1 MLGMKTEP
9 GEPAAATTADP
20 LTGDPRFIQQFE
32 AIPRLTAP
40 GQVFEV
46 IEEDVLGQ
54 PMAVFRERQRS
65 LREVMNASSR
75 FGDADC
81 YVFEDG
87 RRFTHPQLQRQVA
100 SVAKTL
106 RERYGLV
113 KGDRVAICAAN
124 CPEWLLTFWA
134 AATSGLVIVAMN
146 GWATGSEMRYA
157 LELSEPSLLIIDEKR
172 LARMDGDPGLP
183 TVVVERDFAAWLDEL
198 DAPLP
203 VVPIAED
210 DPFIMIFTS
219 GTTGRPKAAVL
230 SHRSVI
236 AYLMLQSFLGGLGMA
251 ASGRAPVA
259 GPPPTRLA
267 PFPLF
272 HVSGMS
278 MAVGSVMNGIK
289 TVWPMGRF
297 DPAAVVALTREEH
310 VTVWGGST
318 THISRLMDCPDS
330 RSLPPDQIKTISV
343 AGSATSPEIIRRVE
357 ARFPQLAGTMATGY
371 GSTESG
377 LISWAPNWMLRVA
390 PECVG
395 TVLPTNELRITD
407 DDGEEVPPGAEG
419 NIEMR
424 GPAAMV
430 GYWRNEEATA
440 KTLLP
445 GRWVRTG
452 DFGRYRDGALFVVS
466 RRQDLIIRG
475 GENIYPAEIEYRLDE
490 HPDVLE
496 SAVFAIPD
504 PEFGHQ
510 PKAVVV
516 IRPGAILT
524 GDELRSFCAETLAY
538 YKIPAEFEIRTELLP
553 RNATGK
559 VMKHL
564 VASPTTTRL
573 IQEDA

>member
-1 MLGMKTEP
+1 MS
-9 GEPAAATTADP
+9 DP
-20 LTGDPRFIQQFE
+20 LTDDPRFIQQLE
-32 AIPRLTAP
+32 AIPRLIAAGSP
-40 GQVFEV
+40 FEV
-46 IEEDVLGQ
+46 IEQDVLGQ
-54 PMAVFRERQRS
+54 PMTVFRERQRS
-65 LREVMNASSR
+65 LREVLEATSR

-81 YVFEDG
+81 YVFEGG
-87 RRFTHPQLQRQVA
+87 RRFSHMQVQQHAA
-100 SVAKTL
+100 SVAKAL
-106 RERYGLV
+106 RERYGLG

-124 CPEWLLTFWA
+124 CPDWLLTFWA
-134 AATSGLVIVAMN
+134 AAASGIVIVAMN

-157 LELSEPSLLIIDEKR
+157 LELSEPALFIADEKR
-172 LARMDGDPGLP
+172 LARLEGDPGVP
-183 TVVVERDFAAWLDEL
+183 TVVIERDFAGLLDDL

-203 VVPIAED
+203 QVPIVED

-236 AYLMLQSFLGGLGMA
+236 AYLMLQSFLGGLGLI
-251 ASGRAPVA
+251 ASGREPVA

-278 MAVGSVMNGIK
+278 MAVGSVVNGIK
-289 TVWPMGRF
+289 SVWPMGRF
-297 DPAAVVALTREEH
+297 DAAAVIALTREEG

-318 THISRLMDCPDS
+318 THISRLMDCPDG

-357 ARFPQLAGTMATGY
+357 AAYPQLAGTMATGY

-390 PECVG
+390 PDCVG

-407 DDGEEVPPGAEG
+407 DAGEVVPPGAEG

-424 GPAAMV
+424 GPASMV
-430 GYWRNEEATA
+430 GYWRNEGATA
-440 KTLLP
+440 KTMLS

-452 DFGRYRDGALFVVS
+452 DFGRYLNGALYIVS

-475 GENIYPAEIEYRLDE
+475 GENIYPAEIEYRIDE

-504 PEFGHQ
+504 VEFGHQ

-516 IRPGAILT
+516 VRPGAALT
-524 GDELRSFCAETLAY
+524 ADEAREFCTQTLAY
-538 YKIPAEFEIRTELLP
+538 YKIPVEFEIRAEPLP

-564 VASPTTTRL
+564 LASPGAATGL
-573 IQEDA
+573 VQEDA

>member
-1 MLGMKTEP
+1 MTDQKTDP
-9 GEPAAATTADP
+9 SADP
-20 LTGDPRFIQQFE
+20 LTDDPRFIAQFE
-32 AIPRLTAP
+32 AIPKLTAP
-40 GQVFEV
+40 GQPYEV
-46 IEEDVLGQ
+46 VQEDVLGQ
-54 PMAVFRERQRS
+54 QMSVFKERQRS
-65 LREVMNASSR
+65 LREVLTAASR
-75 FGDADC
+75 FGDGDC
-81 YVFEDG
+81 YVFGDG
-87 RRFTHPQLQRQVA
+87 RRFTHPELARQVA
-100 SVAKTL
+100 SVASAL

-134 AATSGLVIVAMN
+134 AAVSGFVVVAMN

-157 LELSEPSLLIIDEKR
+157 LELSDPALLIIDEKR
-172 LARMDGDPGLP
+172 LARMEGDPGLP
-183 TVVVERDFAAWLDEL
+183 VAVVERDCTGWLAEGDTKAEAALPDV
-198 DAPLP
+198 PL
-203 VVPIAED
+203 AED

-236 AYLMLQSFLGGLGMA
+236 AYLMLQSFLGGLGSVVA
-251 ASGRAPVA
+251 ARATPVP
-259 GPPPTRLA
+259 GPPPVRLA

-297 DPAAVVALTREEH
+297 DPSAVVALSIAEK

-318 THISRLMDCPDS
+318 THISRLMDCPDI
-330 RSLPPDQIKTISV
+330 RALPPDQIKTISV

-357 ARFPQLAGTMATGY
+357 ATFPSLAVTMATGY

-377 LISWAPNWMLRVA
+377 LISWAPNWMLRIA

-395 TVLPTNELRITD
+395 TVLPTNDLRITD
-407 DDGEEVPPGAEG
+407 DTGDEVPPGEEG

-430 GYWRNEEATA
+430 GYWHNAEATA
-440 KTLLP
+440 KTMLP
-445 GRWVRTG
+445 ERWVRTG
-452 DFGRYRDGALFVVS
+452 DFGRYRNGALYVIS
-466 RRQDLIIRG
+466 RRTDLILRG

-490 HPDVLE
+490 HPEVLE
-496 SAVFAIPD
+496 SAVFGIAD
-504 PEFGHQ
+504 PEFGHV

-516 IRPGAILT
+516 IRSDAKVSA
-524 GDELRSFCAETLAY
+524 DELREFSAKTLAY
-538 YKIPAEFEIRTELLP
+538 YKVPAEFEIRTEPLP

-559 VMKHL
+559 VMKHVLASPSSTVL
-564 VASPTTTRL
+564 VA
-573 IQEDA
+573 EDA

>member
-1 MLGMKTEP
+1 MTDQ
-9 GEPAAATTADP
+9 TADP
-20 LTGDPRFIQQFE
+20 LTGDPRFIQQLE

-40 GQVFEV
+40 GQAFEV

-54 PMAVFRERQRS
+54 RMPVFRERQRS
-65 LREVMNASSR
+65 LREVLAAASR
-75 FGDADC
+75 FGEADC
-81 YVFEDG
+81 YVFEGG
-87 RRFTHPQLQRQVA
+87 RRFTHAQLQRHAA
-100 SVAKTL
+100 SVATAL
-106 RERYGLV
+106 RERYGLG

-134 AATSGLVIVAMN
+134 AASSGIVIVAMN

-172 LARMDGDPGLP
+172 LARIDGDPGLP
-183 TVVVERDFAAWLDEL
+183 TVVIERDFAAWLDDL

-203 VVPIAED
+203 DTPIAED
-210 DPFIMIFTS
+210 DPFILIFTS

-236 AYLMLQSFLGGLGMA
+236 AYLMLQSFLGALGLA
-251 ASGRAPVA
+251 SSGRSAA
-259 GPPPTRLA
+259 GGPPPTRLA

-278 MAVGSVMNGIK
+278 SAVSSVMSGIK
-289 TVWPMGRF
+289 SVWPVGRF
-297 DPAAVVALTREEH
+297 DPAAVVALTRDED
-310 VTVWGGST
+310 VSIWGGST
-318 THISRLMDCPDS
+318 THVSRLIDAPET
-330 RSLPPDQIKTISV
+330 RSLSPDQIKQISV
-343 AGSATSPEIIRRVE
+343 GGSATTPELIRRVE
-357 ARFPQLAGTMATGY
+357 AAFPHLAGTMSTGY

-390 PECVG
+390 PDCVG
-395 TVLPTNELRITD
+395 TVLPTNEVRITD
-407 DDGEEVPPGAEG
+407 DHGDVVPPGAEG

-424 GPAAMV
+424 GPASMV
-430 GYWRNEEATA
+430 GYWKNEQATA
-440 KTLLP
+440 QTLLP

-452 DFGRYRDGALFVVS
+452 DFGRYSGGALFIVS

-475 GENIYPAEIEYRLDE
+475 GENIYPAEIEYRIDE

-516 IRPGAILT
+516 IRPDAIVT
-524 GDELRSFCAETLAY
+524 ADEIREFCTQTLAY
-538 YKIPAEFEIRTELLP
+538 YKVPVEFQITTEPLP

-564 VASPTTTRL
+564 VASPTPGVTAGL

>member
-1 MLGMKTEP
+1 MTDQS
-9 GEPAAATTADP
+9 TDP
-20 LTGDPRFIQQFE
+20 LTGDPRFVQQLE
-32 AIPRLTAP
+32 AIPRLTAAGP
-40 GQVFEV
+40 FEV
-46 IEEDVLGQ
+46 TREDVLGQ
-54 PMAVFRERQRS
+54 PMDVFRTRQRS
-65 LREVMNASSR
+65 LREVLTASSR

-81 YVFEDG
+81 YVFEGG
-87 RRFTHPQLQRQVA
+87 RRFTHAQLQRHAA
-100 SVAKTL
+100 SVAKAL
-106 RERYGLV
+106 RERYGLA

-134 AATSGLVIVAMN
+134 AASSGIVIVAMN

-157 LELSEPSLLIIDEKR
+157 LDLSEPSLLLIDEKR

-183 TVVVERDFAAWLDEL
+183 TVVVERDFAAFLDDL

-203 VVPIAED
+203 SVAIDED
-210 DPFIMIFTS
+210 DPFILIFTS

-236 AYLMLQSFLGGLGMA
+236 AYLMLQSFLGGLGLA
-251 ASGRAPVA
+251 ASGRTAPD

-278 MAVGSVMNGIK
+278 SAVSSVMSGIK
-289 TVWPMGRF
+289 SVWPVGRF
-297 DPAAVVALTREEH
+297 DPARVVALTREED
-310 VTVWGGST
+310 VSIWGGAT
-318 THISRLMDCPDS
+318 THVSRLIDAPET
-330 RSLPPDQIKTISV
+330 RSLSPDQIKQISV
-343 AGSATSPEIIRRVE
+343 GGSATTPELIRRVE
-357 ARFPQLAGTMATGY
+357 AAFPHLAGTMSTGY

-390 PECVG
+390 PDTVG
-395 TVLPTNELRITD
+395 TVLPTNEVRITD
-407 DDGEEVPPGAEG
+407 DEGNVVPPGAEG

-424 GPAAMV
+424 GPASMV
-430 GYWRNEEATA
+430 GYWRNEQATA
-440 KTLLP
+440 QTLRP

-452 DFGRYRDGALFVVS
+452 DFGRYRDGALFIVS

-475 GENIYPAEIEYRLDE
+475 GENIYPAEIEYRIDE

-496 SAVFAIPD
+496 SAVFAIED

-516 IRPGAILT
+516 IRSEATLT
-524 GDELRSFCAETLAY
+524 ADEIREFCTQTLAY
-538 YKIPAEFEIRTELLP
+538 YKIPAEFEIRTEPLP

-564 VASPTTTRL
+564 VAAPTPGLAPGL
-573 IQEDA
+573 IQEDPE

>member
-1 MLGMKTEP
+1 MTRQP
-9 GEPAAATTADP
+9 DP
-20 LTGDPRFIQQFE
+20 LTDDPRFIAQFE
-32 AIPRLTAP
+32 AIPKLTAP
-40 GQVFEV
+40 GQPFEV
-46 IEEDVLGQ
+46 IEEDVLGER
-54 PMAVFRERQRS
+54 MSVFRTRAHS
-65 LREVMNASSR
+65 LRELFMAGVSR

-87 RRFTHPQLQRQVA
+87 RRFTHNSLQSHVA
-100 SVAKTL
+100 SVAAAL
-106 RERYGLV
+106 REDYGLGP
-113 KGDRVAICAAN
+113 GDRVAICAAN

-134 AATSGLVIVAMN
+134 AAVSGLVVVAMN

-157 LELSEPSLLIIDEKR
+157 LELSQPSLLIIDEKR
-172 LARMDGDPGLP
+172 LARMDGDFGLP
-183 TVVVERDFAAWLDEL
+183 TIVVERDFADLLSDP

-203 VVPIAED
+203 DAPIAED

-236 AYLMLQSFLGGLGMA
+236 AYLMLQGFLGVLGMA
-251 ASGRAPVA
+251 VSGRVPGGG
-259 GPPPTRLA
+259 GPQPSRLA

-278 MAVGSVMNGIK
+278 SAVSSVMSGVKN
-289 TVWPMGRF
+289 VWTMGRF
-297 DPAAVVALTREEH
+297 DPAAVFELTRQEG
-310 VTVWGGST
+310 VSSWGGST
-318 THISRLMDCPDS
+318 THVSRLLDHPE
-330 RSLPPDQIKTISV
+330 LNTV
-343 AGSATSPEIIRRVE
+343 APEQLTSIGVGGSATTPEIIRRVE
-357 ARFPQLAGTMATGY
+357 TAFPHLTGTMSTGY

-377 LISWAPNWMLRVA
+377 LISWAPNWMLKIA
-390 PECVG
+390 PDCVG
-395 TVLPTNELRITD
+395 TVLPTNQVRITD
-407 DDGEEVPPGAEG
+407 DFGEEVPPGAEG

-430 GYWRNEEATA
+430 GYWQNDEATA
-440 KTLLP
+440 RTLLD

-452 DFGRYRDGALFVVS
+452 DFGRYSGGALFIVS
-466 RRQDLIIRG
+466 RRTDLILRG

-496 SAVFAIPD
+496 SAVFGIPD

-516 IRPGAILT
+516 IRPEASLSD
-524 GDELRSFCAETLAY
+524 DELRRFCAEALAY
-538 YKIPAEFEIRTELLP
+538 YKVPAEFEIRTEPLP

-559 VMKHL
+559 VMKHVL
-564 VASPTTTRL
+564 ASPSATVL

>member
-1 MLGMKTEP
+1 MTDQKTV
-9 GEPAAATTADP
+9 A
-20 LTGDPRFIQQFE
+20 LTEDPRFIAQFE
-32 AIPRLTAP
+32 AIPKLTAP
-40 GQVFEV
+40 GQPFEV
-46 IEEDVLGQ
+46 TEEDVLGQ
-54 PMAVFRERQRS
+54 PMSVFKDRQRS
-65 LREVMNASSR
+65 LREVFIAASR

-81 YVFEDG
+81 YVFEGG
-87 RRFTHPQLQRQVA
+87 RRFTHPDLQRQVA
-100 SVAKTL
+100 SVAATL

-134 AATSGLVIVAMN
+134 AAVSGLVVVAMN

-157 LELSEPSLLIIDEKR
+157 LELSDPALLIVDEKR
-172 LARMDGDPGLP
+172 LARMEGDPGLP
-183 TVVVERDFAAWLDEL
+183 VAVVERDCGGWSDDATAALPDV
-198 DAPLP
+198 PL
-203 VVPIAED
+203 AED

-236 AYLMLQSFLGGLGMA
+236 AYLMLQSFLGGLGSVVA
-251 ASGRAPVA
+251 ARATPVA
-259 GPPPTRLA
+259 GPPPVRLA

-297 DPAAVVALTREEH
+297 DPASVVALSIAEK

-318 THISRLMDCPDS
+318 THISRLMDCPDI
-330 RSLPPDQIKTISV
+330 RLLPPDQIKTISV

-357 ARFPQLAGTMATGY
+357 ATFPSLAVTMATGY

-377 LISWAPNWMLRVA
+377 LISWAPNWMLRIA

-395 TVLPTNELRITD
+395 TVLPTNDLRITD
-407 DDGEEVPPGAEG
+407 DAGDPVPDGEEG

-430 GYWRNEEATA
+430 GYWHNAEATA
-440 KTLLP
+440 KTMLP
-445 GRWVRTG
+445 ERWVRTG
-452 DFGRYRDGALFVVS
+452 DFGRYLNGALYVIS
-466 RRQDLIIRG
+466 RRTDLILRG

-496 SAVFAIPD
+496 SAVFGIPD
-504 PEFGHQ
+504 PEFGHV

-516 IRPGAILT
+516 LRSDAKVSE
-524 GDELRSFCAETLAY
+524 DELREFSAKTLAY
-538 YKIPAEFEIRTELLP
+538 YKVPAQFDLRTEPLP

-559 VMKHL
+559 VMKHVL
-564 VASPTTTRL
+564 ASPSSTVL
-573 IQEDA
+573 VSEDA

>member
-1 MLGMKTEP
+1 VTDQGT
-9 GEPAAATTADP
+9 DP
-20 LTGDPRFIQQFE
+20 LTGDPRFIQQLE
-32 AIPRLTAP
+32 AIPRLTAAGSP
-40 GQVFEV
+40 LEV
-46 IEEDVLGQ
+46 AVEDVLGQ
-54 PMAVFRERQRS
+54 PMQVFRQRQHS
-65 LREVMNASSR
+65 LREVLTAASR
-75 FGDADC
+75 FGDGDC
-81 YVFEDG
+81 YVFEGG
-87 RRFTHPQLQRQVA
+87 RRFTHKQLERHAA
-100 SVAKTL
+100 SVAMAL
-106 RERYGLV
+106 RDRYGLG

-134 AATSGLVIVAMN
+134 AASSGIVIVAMN

-172 LARMDGDPGLP
+172 LARIDGDPGLP
-183 TVVVERDFAAWLDEL
+183 TVVIEREFSAWLDEL
-198 DAPLP
+198 DVPLSDA
-203 VVPIAED
+203 PIAED
-210 DPFIMIFTS
+210 DPFILIFTS

-236 AYLMLQSFLGGLGMA
+236 AYLMLQSFLGGLGLA
-251 ASGRAPVA
+251 SSGRTAAA

-278 MAVGSVMNGIK
+278 SAVSSVMSGIK
-289 TVWPMGRF
+289 SVWPVGRF
-297 DPAAVVALTREEH
+297 DPAAVVALTRAED
-310 VTVWGGST
+310 VSIWGGST
-318 THISRLMDCPDS
+318 THVSRLIDCPET
-330 RSLPPDQIKTISV
+330 RSLAPDQIKQISV
-343 AGSATSPEIIRRVE
+343 GGSATTPELIRRVE
-357 ARFPQLAGTMATGY
+357 AAFPHLAGTMSTGY

-390 PECVG
+390 PDCVG
-395 TVLPTNELRITD
+395 TVLPTNEVRITD
-407 DDGEEVPPGAEG
+407 DAGEVVPPGAEG

-424 GPAAMV
+424 GPASMV
-430 GYWRNEEATA
+430 GYWRNEQATA
-440 KTLLP
+440 QTLLP

-452 DFGRYRDGALFVVS
+452 DFGRYSGGALFIVS

-475 GENIYPAEIEYRLDE
+475 GENIYPAEIEYRIDE

-516 IRPGAILT
+516 VRPGAALT
-524 GDELRSFCAETLAY
+524 SDEIREFAAQTLAY
-538 YKIPAEFEIRTELLP
+538 YKVPAEFEIRTEPLP

-564 VASPTTTRL
+564 VSSPTTCSSAGL

>member
-1 MLGMKTEP
+1 MS
-9 GEPAAATTADP
+9 DP
-20 LTGDPRFIQQFE
+20 LTGDPRFIQQLE

-40 GQVFEV
+40 GGPFEV
-46 IEEDVLGQ
+46 VVQDVLGQ
-54 PMAVFRERQRS
+54 PMAVFRERQHS
-65 LREVMNASSR
+65 LREVLTAASR

-81 YVFEDG
+81 YVFEGG
-87 RRFTHPQLQRQVA
+87 RRFTHAQLQRQAA
-100 SVAKTL
+100 SVAKAL
-106 RERYGLV
+106 RERHGLG

-134 AATSGLVIVAMN
+134 AASSGIVIVAMN

-172 LARMDGDPGLP
+172 LARIDGDPGLP
-183 TVVVERDFAAWLDEL
+183 TVVIEQDFAAWLDDP
-198 DAPLP
+198 DAPAIPLP
-203 VVPIAED
+203 ATPIAED
-210 DPFIMIFTS
+210 DPFILIFTS

-236 AYLMLQSFLGGLGMA
+236 AYLMLQSFLGGLGLA
-251 ASGRAPVA
+251 SSGRTAAA

-278 MAVGSVMNGIK
+278 SAVSSVMNGIK
-289 TVWPMGRF
+289 SVWPTGRF
-297 DPAAVVALTREEH
+297 DPARVVALTLEED
-310 VTVWGGST
+310 VSIWGGAT
-318 THISRLMDCPDS
+318 THVSRLIDAPET
-330 RSLPPDQIKTISV
+330 RLLPPDQIKQISV
-343 AGSATSPEIIRRVE
+343 GGSATTPELIRRVE
-357 ARFPQLAGTMATGY
+357 AAFPHLAGTMSTGY

-390 PECVG
+390 PDCVG
-395 TVLPTNELRITD
+395 TVLPTNEVRITD
-407 DDGEEVPPGAEG
+407 DSGAVVPPGAEG

-424 GPAAMV
+424 GPASMV
-430 GYWRNEEATA
+430 GYWRNEQATA
-440 KTLLP
+440 QTLLP

-452 DFGRYRDGALFVVS
+452 DFGRYRDDALFIVS

-475 GENIYPAEIEYRLDE
+475 GENIYPAEIEYRIDE

-504 PEFGHQ
+504 AEFGHQ
-510 PKAVVV
+510 PKAVVI
-516 IRPGAILT
+516 IRPDAKVTVEEIR
-524 GDELRSFCAETLAY
+524 EFCTQTLAY
-538 YKIPAEFEIRTELLP
+538 YKVPVEFEIRTEPLP

-564 VASPTTTRL
+564 VASSAATGL